1 MRIVTDSS
9 ANIVDYKDMNLGVA
23 PLHIIVGDMDYVDDD
38 MVDID
43 AMQKKLS
50 SYKGKTST
58 ASPSPEEWERAFGND
73 DIIFCITI
81 TSGLSGTYNSA
92 LAAKGKY
99 ESEHKGSRV
108 FIIDSLSTGPE
119 IELIAEKAQKLIGTG
134 ASPDEIYNRL
144 IEYKEKTHLYFSL
157 ASVKNF
163 AKNGRINPVVATGI
177 DFLGIKIVGKASE
190 EGTLLPM
197 DKCRGEKK
205 ALNKLV
211 NHLKKCGYKNGKIII
226 AHNNNETGAEELSKL
241 IEDEFG
247 LFNGKINKTRAL
259 CSYYAEPGSILIG
272 FEA

>member
-92 LAAKGKY
+92 LAAKDTIDA
-99 ESEHKGSRV
+99 V
-108 FIIDSLSTGPE
+108 FLSIDIFETEDYSKLDE
-119 IELIAEKAQKLIGTG
+119 IELLENNVDNYEKELIHNHV
-134 ASPDEIYNRL
+134 ERL
-144 IEYKEKTHLYFSL
+144 MNSNCDALSGIIFSDIVTDLERCSDHAINLAYALKE
-157 ASVKNF
+157 
-163 AKNGRINPVVATGI
+163 R
-177 DFLGIKIVGKASE
+177 
-190 EGTLLPM
+190 
-197 DKCRGEKK
+197 
-205 ALNKLV
+205 
-211 NHLKKCGYKNGKIII
+211 
-226 AHNNNETGAEELSKL
+226 NN
-241 IEDEFG
+241 
-247 LFNGKINKTRAL
+247 
-259 CSYYAEPGSILIG
+259 
-272 FEA
+272 

>member
-119 IELIAEKAQKLIGTG
+119 IELIAEKAQELHLMKFITDLLNIKRRHICIFHWHR
-134 ASPDEIYNRL
+134 SKIL
-144 IEYKEKTHLYFSL
+144 QKT
-157 ASVKNF
+157 
-163 AKNGRINPVVATGI
+163 
-177 DFLGIKIVGKASE
+177 
-190 EGTLLPM
+190 
-197 DKCRGEKK
+197 
-205 ALNKLV
+205 
-211 NHLKKCGYKNGKIII
+211 
-226 AHNNNETGAEELSKL
+226 EEL
-241 IEDEFG
+241 
-247 LFNGKINKTRAL
+247 T
-259 CSYYAEPGSILIG
+259 P
-272 FEA
+272 

>member
-99 ESEHKGSRV
+99 ES
-108 FIIDSLSTGPE
+108 
-119 IELIAEKAQKLIGTG
+119 
-134 ASPDEIYNRL
+134 
-144 IEYKEKTHLYFSL
+144 
-157 ASVKNF
+157 
-163 AKNGRINPVVATGI
+163 
-177 DFLGIKIVGKASE
+177 
-190 EGTLLPM
+190 
-197 DKCRGEKK
+197 
-205 ALNKLV
+205 
-211 NHLKKCGYKNGKIII
+211 
-226 AHNNNETGAEELSKL
+226 
-241 IEDEFG
+241 
-247 LFNGKINKTRAL
+247 
-259 CSYYAEPGSILIG
+259 
-272 FEA
+272 

>member
-23 PLHIIVGDMDYVDDD
+23 PLHVIVGDMDYVDDD

-99 ESEHKGSRV
+99 ENEHK
-108 FIIDSLSTGPE
+108 
-119 IELIAEKAQKLIGTG
+119 
-134 ASPDEIYNRL
+134 
-144 IEYKEKTHLYFSL
+144 
-157 ASVKNF
+157 
-163 AKNGRINPVVATGI
+163 
-177 DFLGIKIVGKASE
+177 
-190 EGTLLPM
+190 GTLLPM

-272 FEA
+272 FEAQP

>member
-1 MRIVTDSS
+1 MS
-9 ANIVDYKDMNLGVA
+9 
-23 PLHIIVGDMDYVDDD
+23 
-38 MVDID
+38 
-43 AMQKKLS
+43 
-50 SYKGKTST
+50 
-58 ASPSPEEWERAFGND
+58 GN
-73 DIIFCITI
+73 
-81 TSGLSGTYNSA
+81 YNSD
-92 LAAKGKY
+92 LAAKCKY
-99 ESEHKGSRV
+99 ESVHKGSRV

-119 IELIAEKAQKLIGTG
+119 IELIAEKAQELIGTG

>member
-1 MRIVTDSS
+1 MEKIYVIYWSMSGNTQAMAEAIAKGINDSGKEAVVPVS
-9 ANIVDYKDMNLGVA
+9 YTHLDVYKRQ
-23 PLHIIVGDMDYVDDD
+23 DMDYVDDD

-119 IELIAEKAQKLIGTG
+119 IELIAEKAQELIC
-134 ASPDEIYNRL
+134 L
-144 IEYKEKTHLYFSL
+144 LYTSRC
-157 ASVKNF
+157 V
-163 AKNGRINPVVATGI
+163 
-177 DFLGIKIVGKASE
+177 
-190 EGTLLPM
+190 
-197 DKCRGEKK
+197 
-205 ALNKLV
+205 
-211 NHLKKCGYKNGKIII
+211 
-226 AHNNNETGAEELSKL
+226 
-241 IEDEFG
+241 
-247 LFNGKINKTRAL
+247 
-259 CSYYAEPGSILIG
+259 
-272 FEA
+272 

>member
-119 IELIAEKAQKLIGTG
+119 IELIAERHRSLLAQELHLMKFITDLLNIKRRHICIFHWHR
-134 ASPDEIYNRL
+134 SKIL
-144 IEYKEKTHLYFSL
+144 LKT
-157 ASVKNF
+157 
-163 AKNGRINPVVATGI
+163 
-177 DFLGIKIVGKASE
+177 
-190 EGTLLPM
+190 
-197 DKCRGEKK
+197 
-205 ALNKLV
+205 
-211 NHLKKCGYKNGKIII
+211 
-226 AHNNNETGAEELSKL
+226 EEL
-241 IEDEFG
+241 
-247 LFNGKINKTRAL
+247 T
-259 CSYYAEPGSILIG
+259 P
-272 FEA
+272 

>member
-1 MRIVTDSS
+1 
-9 ANIVDYKDMNLGVA
+9 MNLGVA

-43 AMQKKLS
+43 AMQERNSLHIREKHQ
-50 SYKGKTST
+50 T

-119 IELIAEKAQKLIGTG
+119 IELIAEKAQELIGTG

-163 AKNGRINPVVATGI
+163 AKNGRVNPEVATGI
-177 DFLGIKIVGKASE
+177 DFLGIKIVGKASG
-190 EGTLLPM
+190 EGTLLP
-197 DKCRGEKK
+197 
-205 ALNKLV
+205 
-211 NHLKKCGYKNGKIII
+211 NGQVQ
-226 AHNNNETGAEELSKL
+226 EG
-241 IEDEFG
+241 
-247 LFNGKINKTRAL
+247 
-259 CSYYAEPGSILIG
+259 
-272 FEA
+272 